1 MTTSSCA
8 FDNSHSHSDC
18 VCTSLAATHCD
29 TRLDNGAFMSS
40 VICILVAGDG
50 EGGSCGVGLDEPGER
65 EEGGRRKIEIKDIL

>member
-1 MTTSSCA
+1 
-8 FDNSHSHSDC
+8 
-18 VCTSLAATHCD
+18 
-29 TRLDNGAFMSS
+29 MSS